1 MVPTWRL
8 TLPEVTFLYPSSRF
22 KSICCFTFVFLFFD
36 DFSYIFLFF
45 CLHRSS
51 LFYDTCFKHL
61 FSTLPTIHL
70 IFRSMWHHSDSA
82 VSFFFLLVSAISPQL
97 SFYSISIYSFFY
109 PFRFAFLSL
118 FRSLQEKKIFEK
130 IEDLDINVW
139 RRWHLAVYP
148 T

>member
-1 MVPTWRL
+1 MAIDSSRSHFSLSFVPFQIHLLFYIRFPFLWWF
-8 TLPEVTFLYPSSRF
+8 FLYF
-22 KSICCFTFVFLFFD
+22 FV
-36 DFSYIFLFF
+36 F

-61 FSTLPTIHL
+61 FSTLPTIPSYLL

-139 RRWHLAVYP
+139 RRWHLAVCP